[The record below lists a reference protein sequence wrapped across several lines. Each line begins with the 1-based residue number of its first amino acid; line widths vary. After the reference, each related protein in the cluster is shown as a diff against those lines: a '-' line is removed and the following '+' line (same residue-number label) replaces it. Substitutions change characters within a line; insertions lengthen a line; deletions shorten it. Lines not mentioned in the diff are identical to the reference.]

1 MSWFTFL
8 AIALIIAVIA
18 AVSGVKPKGSRHVAH
33 TRLLGMARVI
43 LVIVALIFIGMAL
56 RKYLN
61 A

>member
-1 MSWFTFL
+1 MTWFTFL

>member
-1 MSWFTFL
+1 MTWFTFL

-56 RKYLN
+56 RKYFN